1 MAGSSFR
8 RFGRL
13 VKWGLGL
20 CCRLSGECAG
30 KEADR
35 FYLVSTRDWEAI
47 LALAG
52 SEAVDGVLAF
62 ASDPA
67 KLTAAYVAEECG
79 LPGGPREAAE
89 ILGNKEKFRQFLSMY
104 RLPVSGYFCFPDA
117 FSTEA
122 GEKNPG
128 LRYPILIK
136 PVDSSGSKGVTLLR
150 SYDVVSLSAERF
162 ICAGQRMQLLRR
174 KWNSAASVRCDRS
187 RLDSL
192 LSGGS
197 CCCNCGG
204 LEQEEK
210 SDGTLLYAI
219 GFTGEYSSHGRIYEA
234 CVHRTGTFRH

>member
-1 MAGSSFR
+1 MTGSNFR

-89 ILGNKEKFRQFLSMY
+89 ILGNKEKFRQFLSM
-104 RLPVSGYFCFPDA
+104 
-117 FSTEA
+117 
-122 GEKNPG
+122 
-128 LRYPILIK
+128 
-136 PVDSSGSKGVTLLR
+136 
-150 SYDVVSLSAERF
+150 
-162 ICAGQRMQLLRR
+162 
-174 KWNSAASVRCDRS
+174 
-187 RLDSL
+187 
-192 LSGGS
+192 
-197 CCCNCGG
+197 
-204 LEQEEK
+204 
-210 SDGTLLYAI
+210 
-219 GFTGEYSSHGRIYEA
+219 H
-234 CVHRTGTFRH
+234 